1 MRKIEYRTYKRPSN
15 FVKLEQGDNR
25 VKVVSEGYIGFEHVT
40 VIDKKFIPLG
50 PCTQSSK
57 CEFCKKKNEPRLR
70 YKWVVYLPETQEI
83 KILAV
88 GVEIGDEIC
97 QIASLLNKITFEVII
112 NKVGSG
118 KQSKYSV
125 KKVESTEVDASTLVL
140 IKQGSDYLKMRYLNK

>member
-25 VKVVSEGYIGFEHVT
+25 AKIVSEGYIGYEHGT
-40 VIDKKFIPLG
+40 VKDKKYIPLG
-50 PCTQSSK
+50 PCTQSSV
-57 CEFCKKKNEPRLR
+57 CEHCKKNNQPKLR

-83 KILAV
+83 KVLAV

-97 QIASLLNKITFEVII
+97 QIAALLNKITFEVII

-125 KKVESTEVDASTLVL
+125 KKVESTEVDGSTLVL
-140 IKQGSDYLKMRYLNK
+140 IKQGSDYLKMRYLKQ